1 MIATHD
7 YILYSNDMK
16 FLQSIWK
23 KYTQAM
29 SYIISRIDSTGLLDV
44 KGTSGWGRSADASGY
59 NIVGNMLM
67 YGALQSGSK
76 LAAWLDHP
84 QLVSEWEAAAS
95 KLKSAINSPSYN
107 WDPSVG

>member
-7 YILYSNDMK
+7 YILYSNDME
-16 FLQSIWK
+16 FLQSIWT
-23 KYTQAM
+23 KYMQAM
-29 SYIISRIDSTGLLDV
+29 IYITARIDNTGLLNV
-44 KGTSGWGRSADASGY
+44 TGTSGWGRSADASGY

-76 LAAWLDHP
+76 LAAWIEQPELAR
-84 QLVSEWEAAAS
+84 EWEAAAS
-95 KLKSAINSPSYN
+95 KLKSAINSPSFN